1 MPLFAVIA
9 LDRPGAEAK
18 RLAARADH
26 FAYIETI
33 LDRIAIAGPLRT
45 DAGGFAGSILV
56 YDVADEAE
64 ARALLTG
71 DPYYAAG
78 IWDDPVIH
86 RFTAAAGQWIGG
98 TIWSQGE

>member
-26 FAYIETI
+26 FAYVETI
-33 LDRIAIAGPLRT
+33 LDRIAIAGPLR
-45 DAGGFAGSILV
+45 DAAGGFVGSILV

-64 ARALLTG
+64 ARALLAG
-71 DPYYAAG
+71 DPYFAAG
-78 IWDDPVIH
+78 IWDDPAIH
-86 RFTAAAGQWIGG
+86 RFTAAAGAWIGG
-98 TIWSQGE
+98 KTW